1 MADRIVVTG
10 AGAGIGRATA
20 LRFAA
25 DGHRVAVLDR
35 DADRV
40 REVVASLAGSG
51 HLGLPVDLVDGAAVD
66 EAFAAIDEA
75 WGGVDVLVNNA
86 ARYDHRGE
94 VGELTDEQW
103 DDVLQVNVLGVVRCT
118 RQAVKRMP
126 RGGAIVNLTALQRER
141 PIAGWA
147 AYAAS
152 KAAVATLT
160 RSMAIDYAARG
171 IRVNAV
177 EPGAIAAWVSP
188 DVAPP
193 GTSLLDRFGAP
204 DEVAAVIAFLASPAA
219 GFIVGEIIRCD
230 GGRSILPR
238 SDPQTQTASA
248 AES

>member
-1 MADRIVVTG
+1 MPDRIVITG

-20 LRFAA
+20 RRFAA
-25 DGHRVAVLDR
+25 DGHQVAVLDR

-40 REVVASLAGSG
+40 REVLASLHGEG
-51 HLGLPVDLVDGAAVD
+51 HLAVPVDLADAAAV
-66 EAFAAIDEA
+66 EHAFSSIDEA
-75 WGGVDVLVNNA
+75 WGGLDVLVNNA

-94 VGELTDEQW
+94 VGELTDDQW

-118 RQAVKRMP
+118 RQAVERMP
-126 RGGAIVNLTALQRER
+126 RGGAIINLTALQRER

-188 DVAPP
+188 DTAPP

-204 DEVAAVIAFLASPAA
+204 EEVAAVIAFLASPSAS
-219 GFIVGEIIRCD
+219 FIVGEIIRCD

-248 AES
+248 LEP